1 MEEIADSY
9 RRLSSL
15 FPMLLFVINISSDLK
30 LSLIKLSLDLK
41 SDFKTM

>member
-30 LSLIKLSLDLK
+30 LSLDLK

>member
-1 MEEIADSY
+1 MEEIANSY
-9 RRLSSL
+9 RRLSWL

-30 LSLIKLSLDLK
+30 LSLDLK

>member
-1 MEEIADSY
+1 MEKIADSY
-9 RRLSSL
+9 RRLSWL

-30 LSLIKLSLDLK
+30 LSLDLK